1 MVYDMTCVRVCLC
14 VCAYFYTHTHTGPS
28 SLSALEACYKDLPLG
43 LKIYVT
49 ILLLLAM
56 RGGVRMIS
64 ENPSMSYANAG
75 KCLFVLAVG
84 TQVLITLY
92 S

>member
-1 MVYDMTCVRVCLC
+1 MTCVCVRARVHL
-14 VCAYFYTHTHTGPS
+14 HTHTGRS
-28 SLSALEACYKDLPLG
+28 VLRALEACYKDLPLG

-64 ENPSMSYANAG
+64 ENPSLSYANAG